1 MNSTEVRKLFLE
13 YFEARGH
20 RIVPSAPIVVKND
33 PTLMFNNAGMNQFK
47 DFFLGNQTSEAKR
60 IADTQKC
67 LRVSGKHND
76 LEEVGVDTYHHTM
89 FEMLGNWSF
98 GDYFKEEAIAWA
110 WELLTEVY
118 KLDKSRL
125 YVTVFEGDKE
135 DGLPADEEAESIWK
149 KFIDPQRIIRANKK
163 DNFWEMG
170 KTGPCGACSEIHYDL
185 RSQEEIAK
193 QGGKELVNAD
203 HPQVIEIWNLVFME
217 YNRLEDRSLQ
227 SLPEKHVDTGMG
239 FERLVRAIQLKQSNY
254 DTDLFQDSINMLE
267 SQTGITYGEEEEKDI
282 AFRVIADHIRAL
294 SFAVADGQLPS
305 NTGAGY
311 VLRRILR
318 RAVRY
323 GYTFLNLKEAFM
335 FKLVK
340 PLAIKFAD
348 VFPELQD
355 QQDFVAKVIKEEE
368 ISFYRTLTTGL
379 IKLDEY
385 LSKNKEE
392 IAGAFAFELFDTYG
406 FPFDLTQLIAT
417 EKGIAIDKKGFKAEL
432 EKQKK
437 RSKQDAEQHTG
448 DWIEISSDDVQEFV
462 GYDRTETQVRITRYR
477 TVESKG
483 KKQFQLVFNFTPFYA
498 ESGGQV
504 GDTGFIEGI
513 EDGEKVSILDTQKEN
528 NLIVHFAKSLPK
540 NLEQSFLAC
549 VAQKRRALIMSN
561 HSATHLV
568 HAALKQVLGD
578 HVAQKG
584 SLVNDKHLRFDFSH
598 FSKVSDDEI
607 QAIEQIVNE
616 KIREGIA
623 LQEQR
628 NVPYQEAI
636 DNGVTALFGEKYG
649 DVVRVI
655 SFDRNFSTELC
666 GGTHVSNTA
675 QIGGFKITSESSVAA
690 GVRRIEAI
698 TSEALQEYMSEK
710 LSVLGQVEDLLGN
723 PKDPAATIEKLL
735 QDHKSLRK
743 QIEAFEKEKAGQ
755 LKENLLKGVTSVH
768 GINVI
773 LEKVEVSNAGQLKD
787 LAFQLKNEVDNLF
800 LVLAANAGGKPN
812 ITIMISDDLIQQKG
826 WKAGD
831 LVRSWAKHIKGGG
844 GGQPFFAQAG
854 GKDLSGLDAVIKE
867 AKEFLN

>member
-185 RSQEEIAK
+185 RYQEEIAK

-540 NLEQSFLAC
+540 NLEQSFLAR

-568 HAALKQVLGD
+568 HSALKQVLGD